1 MRDFS
6 LPCKRVKLK
15 RRSVALINAEYNGP
29 LESNDIPDGKE
40 PKITFSLPLQEDDKE
55 NPT

>member
-40 PKITFSLPLQEDDKE
+40 PKITFSLPLQEGDKE

>member
-15 RRSVALINAEYNGP
+15 RRSVALTNAECNGP
-29 LESNDIPDGKE
+29 LESNDIPDGRE
-40 PKITFSLPLQEDDKE
+40 PKITLSLPLQEGDKE